1 MGSKAKNRLGTALEV
16 TGGIVS
22 SVGAFP
28 GSGIIGG
35 ALSLG
40 GKMLKP
46 GAATKEDVKE
56 LQQAIDQSQ
65 GIVKKLLEEKLA
77 EMMRMLESGE
87 VFRSDWTNVKTEMMQ
102 ILREVR
108 VENGKMAP
116 EVEIIK
122 NVAAATYKMVE
133 SLRYKV
139 QGVPQL
145 SSHFVFVILLASTH
159 PNCKSWGSFTKFR
172 KFATK

>member
-1 MGSKAKNRLGTALEV
+1 MST
-16 TGGIVS
+16 
-22 SVGAFP
+22 VGAFP

-46 GAATKEDVKE
+46 GAATKEDVRE

-77 EMMRMLESGE
+77 EMMKMLESGE
-87 VFRSDWTNVKTEMMQ
+87 TFRSDWTNVKTEMML

-108 VENGKMAP
+108 VDNGKMAP

-139 QGVPQL
+139 DIYVQQIIDIYIKQFRRRVLRPLMVPTRCFL
-145 SSHFVFVILLASTH
+145 
-159 PNCKSWGSFTKFR
+159 GFTI
-172 KFATK
+172 

>member
-1 MGSKAKNRLGTALEV
+1 MGSKAKNRLGTTLEV

-46 GAATKEDVKE
+46 GAATKEDVRE

-87 VFRSDWTNVKTEMMQ
+87 AFRSDWTNVKTEMMQ

-116 EVEIIK
+116 EVEVIK
-122 NVAAATYKMVE
+122 NIAAATYKMVE

-139 QGVPQL
+139 DIYVQQIIDIYIKQFRRRVLRPLMVPTRCFL
-145 SSHFVFVILLASTH
+145 
-159 PNCKSWGSFTKFR
+159 G
-172 KFATK
+172 FAI

>member
-46 GAATKEDVKE
+46 GAATKEDIRE
-56 LQQAIDQSQ
+56 LQQAIEREQ

-87 VFRSDWTNVKTEMMQ
+87 MFHSDWANVKTEMMQ

-108 VENGKMAP
+108 VENGKMAT
-116 EVEIIK
+116 EVEVIK
-122 NVAAATYKMVE
+122 NIAAATYKMVE

-139 QGVPQL
+139 DMRVHRFIDIYIEQFCRRVLRQLMVPTRCFL
-145 SSHFVFVILLASTH
+145 DSPI
-159 PNCKSWGSFTKFR
+159 
-172 KFATK
+172 

>member
-46 GAATKEDVKE
+46 GAATKEDVRE

-87 VFRSDWTNVKTEMMQ
+87 MFRSDWANVKTEMMQ

-108 VENGKMAP
+108 VDNGKMAS

-139 QGVPQL
+139 DMRVHRFIDIYIEQFCRRGLRQSMVPTRCFL
-145 SSHFVFVILLASTH
+145 DSPI
-159 PNCKSWGSFTKFR
+159 
-172 KFATK
+172 

>member
-46 GAATKEDVKE
+46 GAATKEDVRE
-56 LQQAIDQSQ
+56 LRQAIEREQ

-87 VFRSDWTNVKTEMMQ
+87 AFRSDWANVKTEMMQ

-108 VENGKMAP
+108 VENDKMAP

-139 QGVPQL
+139 DMQV
-145 SSHFVFVILLASTH
+145 HRILDIYIKQFYRRVLRLLMGPTR
-159 PNCKSWGSFTKFR
+159 CSFQTFQI
-172 KFATK
+172 

>member
-1 MGSKAKNRLGTALEV
+1 MALGTALEV

-22 SVGAFP
+22 TVGAFP

-46 GAATKEDVKE
+46 GAATKEDIRE

-87 VFRSDWTNVKTEMMQ
+87 TFRSDWANVKTEMMQ

-108 VENGKMAP
+108 VENGKMAT
-116 EVEIIK
+116 EVEVIK
-122 NVAAATYKMVE
+122 NIAAATYKMVE

-139 QGVPQL
+139 DMRVHRFIDIYIEQFCRRVLRQLMVPTRCFL
-145 SSHFVFVILLASTH
+145 DSPI
-159 PNCKSWGSFTKFR
+159 
-172 KFATK
+172 

>member
-46 GAATKEDVKE
+46 GAATKEDIRE
-56 LQQAIDQSQ
+56 LQQAIEREQ

-87 VFRSDWTNVKTEMMQ
+87 MFHSDWANVKTEMMQ

-108 VENGKMAP
+108 VENGKMAT
-116 EVEIIK
+116 EVEVIK
-122 NVAAATYKMVE
+122 NIAAATYKMVE

-139 QGVPQL
+139 DMRVHRFIDIYIEQFCRRVLRQSMVPIRGV
-145 SSHFVFVILLASTH
+145 S
-159 PNCKSWGSFTKFR
+159 
-172 KFATK
+172 

>member
-1 MGSKAKNRLGTALEV
+1 M

-22 SVGAFP
+22 TVGAFP
-28 GSGIIGG
+28 GSGTIGG

-46 GAATKEDVKE
+46 GAATKEDVRE

-77 EMMRMLESGE
+77 EMMKMLESGE
-87 VFRSDWTNVKTEMMQ
+87 TFRSDWTNVKTEMML

-108 VENGKMAP
+108 VDNGKMAP

-139 QGVPQL
+139 DIYVQQIIDIYIKQFRRRVLRPLMVPTRCFL
-145 SSHFVFVILLASTH
+145 
-159 PNCKSWGSFTKFR
+159 GFTI
-172 KFATK
+172 

>member
-1 MGSKAKNRLGTALEV
+1 MGSKAKNRLGTTLEV

-46 GAATKEDVKE
+46 GAATTEDIRE

-87 VFRSDWTNVKTEMMQ
+87 AFRSDWANVKTEMML

-108 VENGKMAP
+108 VENGKMAT
-116 EVEIIK
+116 EVE
-122 NVAAATYKMVE
+122 VGRPSAA
-133 SLRYKV
+133 R
-139 QGVPQL
+139 
-145 SSHFVFVILLASTH
+145 
-159 PNCKSWGSFTKFR
+159 
-172 KFATK
+172 

>member
-46 GAATKEDVKE
+46 GAATKEDIRE

-77 EMMRMLESGE
+77 EIMRMLESGE
-87 VFRSDWTNVKTEMMQ
+87 VFRSDWANVKTEMML

-108 VENGKMAP
+108 VEHGKMAL
-116 EVEIIK
+116 EMEIIK

-139 QGVPQL
+139 DMQVHRVLEIYIKQFCRRGLRQSMVPTRCFL
-145 SSHFVFVILLASTH
+145 DSPI
-159 PNCKSWGSFTKFR
+159 
-172 KFATK
+172 